1 MVQRNQIAC
10 PRWQMAQLRSRPRR
24 PGSSGLACIHLA
36 ILSHGILQAEAEVSR
51 DNIKQGGC
59 FRDPCW
65 VDTLNHILLSREL
78 LETSAHDLPLPSE
91 PWRKDKGHRVM
102 HHLYVPRLSGR
113 PTWKESQLPT
123 THSAIILIRSYSIQR
138 QTAWSRKMGS

>member
-10 PRWQMAQLRSRPRR
+10 PRWQMAQLRSRPWR
-24 PGSSGLACIHLA
+24 PGSGGLACIHLA

-102 HHLYVPRLSGR
+102 HHLCVQGYLVGPHERRISCLPHTQLLSWFIFN
-113 PTWKESQLPT
+113 TEADSLVQKDE
-123 THSAIILIRSYSIQR
+123 
-138 QTAWSRKMGS
+138 